1 MHLSGRRISE
11 IEYIR
16 GSIVYNGPMNNQ
28 LIKLSVDELTTL
40 METWGF
46 PRFRAKQIYEWIHK
60 HHCPSVDAMTNVPRA
75 VRDKLAQAFPSQG
88 LSVFDRQIS
97 ADGTRKYVLRLEDG
111 LLVETVGM
119 PVFKES
125 GLLSR
130 LTVCVSSQVGCPMAC
145 SFCATGKEGLGR
157 NLSASEIIQQ
167 VSLVQKDFDARVS
180 NVVVMGQGEPF
191 LNYEEVIDALKLMN
205 ASDNLNIGA
214 RHITISTCGLIDGI
228 HRLSLE
234 HEQFT
239 LAVSLHSAVQETR
252 DQLMPRVS
260 QQPLPLLK
268 KALESYIE
276 KTRRRV
282 SLEYL
287 LIQKVNDSEADL
299 QALIRFCSGLLCHV
313 NLLPMNAVE
322 GAPYQP
328 SSMQAI
334 GHWTN
339 ELERHSIEVSM
350 RKSRGSDIAG
360 ACGQLKNKLVS
371 RETPHDIQVM

>member
-1 MHLSGRRISE
+1 M
-11 IEYIR
+11 
-16 GSIVYNGPMNNQ
+16 
-28 LIKLSVDELTTL
+28 
-40 METWGF
+40 
-46 PRFRAKQIYEWIHK
+46 
-60 HHCPSVDAMTNVPRA
+60 
-75 VRDKLAQAFPSQG
+75 
-88 LSVFDRQIS
+88 
-97 ADGTRKYVLRLEDG
+97 
-111 LLVETVGM
+111 
-119 PVFKES
+119 
-125 GLLSR
+125 
-130 LTVCVSSQVGCPMAC
+130 
-145 SFCATGKEGLGR
+145 
-157 NLSASEIIQQ
+157 
-167 VSLVQKDFDARVS
+167 
-180 NVVVMGQGEPF
+180 
-191 LNYEEVIDALKLMN
+191 IDALKLMN

-328 SSMQAI
+328 SSMQTI

-371 RETPHDIQVM
+371 RETSHNIQVM